1 MTGQIISNYRIIS
14 KIGEGGMG
22 IVYLAEHITLKRKAA
37 IKELN
42 PLLSQ
47 NEQIKARFINEAV
60 TLSQLNH
67 QSIVA
72 LYDFTSHDNQLYLI
86 MEYVE
91 GNTLNE
97 IIEKNGAINETQ
109 AIHIFNE
116 ILNGFSYAHTKGIVH
131 RDIKPSNII
140 IGLNGN
146 PKILDFGIAKI
157 LASDARITKTGMKLG
172 SVIYMS
178 PEQILGREIDSRT
191 DIFSLGVTL
200 FEMLT
205 GKLPFDTST
214 DSEFEIQSK
223 IVEGNF
229 KPVKTLN
236 PNISDRVQNA
246 IMIATSKNP
255 DDRFQSCNDFKN
267 YLNTTDVYRQPHA
280 DYSLLQKTQIA
291 GIKPE
296 TKKKKSFTGYIIA
309 FTIIGIAAIIGLIL
323 LFTSEKKE
331 NITEDKITSGR
342 QTESTQRNTENRTES
357 KRENSVSQTEEIEK
371 LSLEGY
377 YEGHADRFGYD
388 PMEMWITKDE
398 NGKLTGSTSIRFSN
412 EKTGTSGFEGVY
424 YSTTDKISLYETKQ
438 TSGSG
443 TIEGTVTTDE
453 NYIYI
458 DCVFTRTS
466 DGGKYN
472 WHLKKL
478 KQ

>member
-1 MTGQIISNYRIIS
+1 MTGKIISNYRIIS

-91 GNTLNE
+91 GHTVSD
-97 IIEKNGAINETQ
+97 IIEKNGAVNQTQ

-140 IGLNGN
+140 IGTNGN

-157 LASDARITKTGMKLG
+157 LSSDSRITKTGMKLG

-178 PEQILGREIDSRT
+178 PEQILGKEIDRRT

-229 KPVKTLN
+229 KPVKTIN

-246 IMIATSKNP
+246 IIIATSKNP
-255 DDRFQSCNDFKN
+255 GDRFQSCNDFKN
-267 YLNTTDVYRQPHA
+267 CLNTTDVIQQQHTDFSR
-280 DYSLLQKTQIA
+280 LQKTQIA
-291 GIKPE
+291 STKPE
-296 TKKKKSFTGYIIA
+296 TKKKKSFTGYIIT
-309 FTIIGIAAIIGLIL
+309 FTIIGIAAIFGLIL
-323 LFTSEKKE
+323 LLTSDKQE
-331 NITEDKITSGR
+331 NNDEDKITTGK
-342 QTESTQRNTENRTES
+342 QKESTQRNTGNQTES
-357 KRENSVSQTEEIEK
+357 TKENTRNQTKEAEI

-388 PMEMWITKDE
+388 PMEMWITSDE

-412 EKTGTSGFEGVY
+412 GKTGTSGFEGVY
-424 YSTTDKISLYETKQ
+424 YTTTGKISLYESKQ

-443 TIEGTVTTDE
+443 TIEGTVTTDD